1 LPALP
6 YYPLFM
12 LRDLRHA
19 FYTLWRSPGYTL
31 LCIGVLALGIG
42 ANAAIF
48 SVLDAVVL
56 RAIPYPDPDRLVFVW
71 ERFPAMPPPMGPRMR
86 VARRHF
92 REWQRQTTGFAGMAA
107 YCTRVLDE
115 TGGAH
120 PRHVRTGFA
129 SPAVLPML
137 GVQPRMGRLFSTT
150 DDRAVLL
157 TDAFFET
164 RYQRDPAIIGRT
176 LTLDGAAYT

>member
-48 SVLDAVVL
+48 SVLDSVVL
-56 RAIPYPDPDRLVFVW
+56 RAIPYPDPDRLVLGW
-71 ERFPAMPPPMGPRMR
+71 GLFPAVPPAMGPRRR

-92 REWQRQTTGFAGMAA
+92 REWQRQNTVFAGMAA
-107 YCTRVLDE
+107 YCARVLDE
-115 TGGAH
+115 TSGVH

-129 SPAVLPML
+129 SPALMPM
-137 GVQPRMGRLFSTT
+137 
-150 DDRAVLL
+150 
-157 TDAFFET
+157 
-164 RYQRDPAIIGRT
+164 
-176 LTLDGAAYT
+176 